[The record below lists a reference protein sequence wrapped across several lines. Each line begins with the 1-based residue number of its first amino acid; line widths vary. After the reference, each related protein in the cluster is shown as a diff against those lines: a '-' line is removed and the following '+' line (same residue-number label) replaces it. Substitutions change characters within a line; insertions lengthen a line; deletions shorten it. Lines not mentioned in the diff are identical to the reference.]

1 MLIWADKEETN
12 KNIKYSQ
19 WPLQSSLLVQLL
31 ELSYLA
37 LKVHAAWIF
46 SKFVIEPACGKPL
59 PFNTTQGQPNDNF
72 QSICCRKL
80 DSSNDMQDQKLNLQ
94 DHD

>member
-12 KNIKYSQ
+12 KDIKYSQ

-46 SKFVIEPACGKPL
+46 SKFVIEPLCFDL
-59 PFNTTQGQPNDNF
+59 GQEG
-72 QSICCRKL
+72 RK
-80 DSSNDMQDQKLNLQ
+80 
-94 DHD
+94 